1 MTTYSLSSTS
11 EKMKLNKR
19 IEDLQ
24 KEVPKTS
31 FCPIL
36 SSAENLIELYEF
48 LTAYLGSD
56 HHLLLMENH
65 VIVMAPVKDAFKIAS
80 GLSTALTENFY
91 KNHTVLYYRNPCS
104 RSLLERIS
112 ELKDTSRS
120 IVRLDLKSSLY
131 AVEDL
136 FLVRILEQIP
146 KEDLT
151 QFLETKRTS
160 YEKLSYELRLTVKT
174 FIEESL
180 SMSRTAKVLFIHRN
194 TLTYRIQK
202 IHQITGLDIRNFQE
216 ALQLLTLSYFV

>member
-1 MTTYSLSSTS
+1 MTTYSLSSIS

-24 KEVPKTS
+24 KEASKTS

-36 SSAENLIELYEF
+36 SSAESLPELYEF

-56 HHLLLMENH
+56 KHLLMMEHH
-65 VIVMAPVKDAFKIAS
+65 VILMAPVKDAFKIAS

-91 KNHTVLYYRNPCS
+91 KNNTVIYYRNPCTG
-104 RSLLERIS
+104 SLLERIS
-112 ELKDTSRS
+112 ELQDTSGS
-120 IVRLDLKSSLY
+120 IFRLDLKGSLY

-136 FLVRILEQIP
+136 FLVRILEQIS

-151 QFLETKRTS
+151 KFLETKRSS
-160 YEKLSYELRLTVKT
+160 YEKLSYELRLTVKA

-202 IHQITGLDIRNFQE
+202 IHQITGLDIRNFHE
-216 ALQLLTLSYFV
+216 AIQLLTLSYFV

>member
-24 KEVPKTS
+24 KEAPKTS

-36 SSAENLIELYEF
+36 SSAENLAELYEF

-104 RSLLERIS
+104 RFLLERIS
-112 ELKDTSRS
+112 ELQDTSRS
-120 IVRLDLKSSLY
+120 IVQLDLKSSLY

-151 QFLETKRTS
+151 QFLETKRSS

-180 SMSRTAKVLFIHRN
+180 SMSRTSKVLFIHRN